1 MLDRNLS
8 KLIRKDFQIGN
19 DEIEYTE
26 AKEQFRLNEFDLE
39 QIRHQ
44 ELEFNVN
51 SSIKAENYRKKGC
64 IVEKLH
70 SSIHSEEYRIRTYT
84 VLIDDLKRIM
94 KLKNISI
101 KNMNKDIKK
110 NMKKKFIT

>member
-44 ELEFNVN
+44 EL
-51 SSIKAENYRKKGC
+51 
-64 IVEKLH
+64 
-70 SSIHSEEYRIRTYT
+70 
-84 VLIDDLKRIM
+84 
-94 KLKNISI
+94 
-101 KNMNKDIKK
+101 
-110 NMKKKFIT
+110 

>member
-51 SSIKAENYRKKGC
+51 SSIKAENYRKKRMHC
-64 IVEKLH
+64 RKIAFL
-70 SSIHSEEYRIRTYT
+70 YTLRRI
-84 VLIDDLKRIM
+84 
-94 KLKNISI
+94 
-101 KNMNKDIKK
+101 
-110 NMKKKFIT
+110 

>member
-19 DEIEYTE
+19 NEIEYTE
-26 AKEQFRLNEFDLE
+26 AKEQFRLNEFDLK

-51 SSIKAENYRKKGC
+51 SSIKAENY
-64 IVEKLH
+64 
-70 SSIHSEEYRIRTYT
+70 
-84 VLIDDLKRIM
+84 
-94 KLKNISI
+94 
-101 KNMNKDIKK
+101 
-110 NMKKKFIT
+110 KKKRMHCRKIAFLYTLRRI